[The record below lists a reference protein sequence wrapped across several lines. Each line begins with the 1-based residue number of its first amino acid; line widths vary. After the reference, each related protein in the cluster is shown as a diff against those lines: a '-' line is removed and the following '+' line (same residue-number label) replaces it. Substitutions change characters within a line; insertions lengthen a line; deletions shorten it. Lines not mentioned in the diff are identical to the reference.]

1 MDAFRSGRL
10 DGLLITS
17 DGFPVFQ
24 EGVHYEGIGFYVT
37 VDDGSLSLEDV
48 RCQSGFRQAIETA
61 KPFRLEADTPYL
73 LIPMTYKKGVEM
85 PYDIEVGA
93 LLEHAD
99 GRADGRAEGRAE
111 CPHCMLSALPHCMQV
126 YCDQPSLRV
135 EQLSKAAADARRAE
149 QVLAS
154 DLL

>member
-1 MDAFRSGRL
+1 MTSDALRSGRL
-10 DGLLITS
+10 DGLLMATG
-17 DGFPVFQ
+17 GFPMFQ

-99 GRADGRAEGRAE
+99 DHAD
-111 CPHCMLSALPHCMQV
+111 
-126 YCDQPSLRV
+126 
-135 EQLSKAAADARRAE
+135 
-149 QVLAS
+149 
-154 DLL
+154 DL

>member
-1 MDAFRSGRL
+1 MAF
-10 DGLLITS
+10 DGLLMAT
-17 DGFPVFQ
+17 DGFPMFQ

-99 GRADGRAEGRAE
+99 
-111 CPHCMLSALPHCMQV
+111 
-126 YCDQPSLRV
+126 
-135 EQLSKAAADARRAE
+135 
-149 QVLAS
+149 
-154 DLL
+154 DLC

>member
-1 MDAFRSGRL
+1 MPSDW
-10 DGLLITS
+10 LLIAS
-17 DGFPVFQ
+17 NGLYVSGGRPLR
-24 EGVHYEGIGFYVT
+24 EGIGFYVT

-99 GRADGRAEGRAE
+99 GRAD
-111 CPHCMLSALPHCMQV
+111 
-126 YCDQPSLRV
+126 
-135 EQLSKAAADARRAE
+135 
-149 QVLAS
+149 
-154 DLL
+154 DL